1 MLKFSARNLL
11 LLLGLLGV
19 VLFGALAVMKG
30 KKSAPFAMPG
40 AAVETPA
47 AKPSFNTMYSA
58 GAAPERRAFNA
69 AEEAYS
75 VNLWRIHDKVKTSSV
90 QLSFAGLSY
99 KLKELDRA
107 GVKTKVAPQG
117 EIYRDALRNL
127 GRLSVPDSLKE
138 LHETYTKAVNF
149 YADATED
156 MMKIAADGNE
166 QHLLDAHSKTNQAGT
181 LLLKVSAELWP
192 GEFKPN

>member
-11 LLLGLLGV
+11 IFFALLGL
-19 VLFGALAVMKG
+19 VLFAGANAMKAKKVDAAPVAVLE
-30 KKSAPFAMPG
+30 KSP
-40 AAVETPA
+40 
-47 AKPSFNTMYSA
+47 AKPDFNSMYTA

-90 QLSFAGLSY
+90 QLSFTGLSY

-107 GVKTKVAPQG
+107 GVKAKIAPQA
-117 EIYRDALRNL
+117 EIYRNAMQDLSK
-127 GRLSVPDSLKE
+127 LSVPDSLKE
-138 LHETYTKAVNF
+138 LHGTYLKAVNF
-149 YADATED
+149 YADAADD

-181 LLLKVSAELWP
+181 LLLKVGAELWP

>member
-19 VLFGALAVMKG
+19 ILFGALAAMK
-30 KKSAPFAMPG
+30 KPSEPVALPG
-40 AAVETPA
+40 AASEKPA
-47 AKPSFNTMYSA
+47 VQPSFNTMYSP
-58 GAAPERRAFNA
+58 GAAPERRAFSA

-75 VNLWRIHDKVKTSSV
+75 VSLWRIHDKVKTSSV

-107 GVKTKVAPQG
+107 GVKAKVAPQG
-117 EIYRDALRNL
+117 EIFRDALSAMSQL
-127 GRLSVPDSLKE
+127 AVPDSLKE
-138 LHETYTKAVNF
+138 LHETYGKAVNF
-149 YADATED
+149 YADATQD
-156 MMKIAADGNE
+156 MLKIVADGNE
-166 QHLLDAHSKTNQAGT
+166 QHLLDAHSKTNQAAT